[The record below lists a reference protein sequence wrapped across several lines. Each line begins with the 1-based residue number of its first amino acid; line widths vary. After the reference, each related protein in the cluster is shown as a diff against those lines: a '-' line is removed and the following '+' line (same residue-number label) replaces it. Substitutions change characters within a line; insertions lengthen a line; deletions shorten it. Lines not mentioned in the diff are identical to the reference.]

1 VSASPR
7 ACAVS
12 ASTRACAGRRGLR
25 RLASTLALGASL
37 LVAIPAVGAPAPTCV
52 GVAEGP
58 SGAAPARGRGKAR
71 PERGALDTL
80 RRQAER
86 ACLLQLVE
94 DALARAPGPAAART
108 DEARARLRFI
118 AEELAA
124 RHPRRYLAEVRP
136 PERTLRGDR
145 AEVRVRG
152 VGDARALAELA
163 ERATLDAARAPWPR
177 IAYVGY
183 ELARAAGRE
192 RVMPDPLVTG
202 PVARWLHDRGFDVRR
217 AATPVLDV
225 GEALDDPTRL
235 ARLAIRDGVDV
246 LLVGDVVVTDGG
258 ASSALDRS
266 LRVTV
271 EGRLR
276 LVGVRAE
283 RVLATVPIQGE
294 ATSETLEHG
303 VERVLAGGALEAVGR
318 GLLVPLRTQVLP
330 SVEHPRR
337 RVVLRGVGAR
347 EVSSFVTLMK
357 GLAEVHDVDVRDAH
371 EGTLVVELRAPGT
384 VEDLA
389 LALVR
394 EADRSP
400 RLGRLELVDV
410 TDDALIFDRTPR

>member
-1 VSASPR
+1 VNAQACGRAGAVLVLLAAACPASAAPG
-7 ACAVS
+7 S
-12 ASTRACAGRRGLR
+12 AA
-25 RLASTLALGASL
+25 
-37 LVAIPAVGAPAPTCV
+37 CV

-58 SGAAPARGRGKAR
+58 SGARAAPARGKAR
-71 PERGALDTL
+71 PESGALDAL

-94 DALARAPGPAAART
+94 EALARAPGPAALRT
-108 DEARARLRFI
+108 DEARARLRFV

-136 PERTLRGDR
+136 PERVIRGER

-152 VGDARALAELA
+152 VGDLRALAELA

-177 IAYVGY
+177 IAFVGY

-217 AATPVLDV
+217 GAAAVLDV
-225 GEALDDPTRL
+225 GEGLDDPARL
-235 ARLAIRDGVDV
+235 ARLALRDGVDV
-246 LLVGDVVVTDGG
+246 LLVGDLVVTDGG
-258 ASSALDRS
+258 ATSALERS

-271 EGRLR
+271 DGRLR

-283 RVLATVPIQGE
+283 RVLATVPLHGE
-294 ATSETLEHG
+294 ATAETLEHG
-303 VERVLAGGALEAVGR
+303 VERILAAGLLEAAGR

-337 RVVLRGVGAR
+337 RVVLRGVAAR
-347 EVSSFVTLMK
+347 EIAAFVALMK
-357 GLAEVHDVDVRDAH
+357 GMTEVHDLDVRDAH
-371 EGTLVVELRAPGT
+371 EGTLIVEMRTPGT
-384 VEDLA
+384 LEDLA

-394 EADRSP
+394 EADRAP
-400 RLGRLELVDV
+400 RLGRLELVDA
-410 TDDALIFDRTPR
+410 TDDELIFDRAPR